1 MDIVR
6 DKVLYASGT
15 VTATGNS
22 GVIATPFLPA
32 RTARDRSDI
41 MVPLYFTC
49 LGTDQATD
57 ETNDVTLDWYADSG
71 GTYSFGTTTFAQ
83 MVAADMIPPPETWP
97 GDVTAWNVANAA
109 SPTWIPAPPFVKI
122 THTLV
127 GTTKSMAYTV
137 LMSYLLI

>member
-1 MDIVR
+1 MDIIR
-6 DKVLYASGT
+6 DAVLFASGT

-22 GVIATPFLPA
+22 GVIATPNLPTPSRA
-32 RTARDRSDI
+32 GHPDV

-57 ETNDVTLDWYADSG
+57 ETNDVTIDWYADSG

-83 MVAADMIPPPETWP
+83 MTAGDMIPPPEAWP
-97 GDVTAWNVANAA
+97 GDVTAWNVANGT
-109 SPTWIPAPPFVKI
+109 SPAWVPALPYCKI

-137 LMSYLLI
+137 WMSYLIL